1 MGLLEPITHK
11 EEIEDL
17 MSSAQRMYDN
27 SKENFEE
34 QKDKTSKALEELGK
48 LKLKSWAN
56 EMEMFSSKFKCFN
69 NVEIIKKEEKSL
81 EFIGK
86 NEKPEQ
92 MLINI
97 EEASMNAQ
105 DMLKAG
111 GLALGAGALVGI
123 ASYGGAALFAKAS
136 TGKAISTLKGAAKT
150 NSILAF
156 FGGGAK
162 ATGGLGVLGG
172 KVVLAGIVVAP
183 VLLVSGLIAGANGKA
198 KLEEAKKIHA
208 EAKEKSEK
216 IDMMTTGMLG
226 IEKMSNNYRAFIKKF
241 NKKFSLFLNELER
254 IKEKYN
260 ASEENMVDFNT
271 MTIAEQKTLH
281 ISWLMA
287 QVYYHI
293 LSVSIL
299 TDDGKVSKEAEESLK
314 YADKTIKDIKKD
326 TLKLTGEEAGAADL
340 LWKDSANLMLII
352 NMIFCILMIKRGID
366 NISYE
371 ILEGLAY
378 IISSIIAF
386 PIFFKYKNLP
396 KNKLF
401 KWRVIRLI
409 IAIFFI
415 IIVL

>member
-17 MSSAQRMYDN
+17 IISAQRMYDA
-27 SKENFEE
+27 SKENFEV

-48 LKLKSWAN
+48 LKLKSWAE
-56 EMEMFSSKFKCFN
+56 EMDMFSSKFKSFN
-69 NVEIIKKEEKSL
+69 NVEIIKKEEMSID
-81 EFIGK
+81 FIGK
-86 NEKPEQ
+86 KEKPEQ

-111 GLALGAGALVGI
+111 SIALGAGALVGI

-136 TGKAISTLKGAAKT
+136 TGTAISTLKGAAKT
-150 NSILAF
+150 KSILAF
-156 FGGGAK
+156 FGGGSKVA
-162 ATGGLGVLGG
+162 GGLGVLGG
-172 KVVLAGIVVAP
+172 KLVLAGIVVTP
-183 VLLVSGLIAGANGKA
+183 VLIVSGLIARANGKE

-216 IDMMTTGMLG
+216 IDMITTGMSG
-226 IEKMSNNYRAFIKKF
+226 IEKMSNNYKTFINKF
-241 NKKFSLFLNELER
+241 NKKFKLFLNELER

-260 ASEENMVDFNT
+260 ASEEIMVDYNT

-287 QVYYHI
+287 QIYYQI

-299 TDDGKVSKEAEESLK
+299 TDDGNVSKESEECIK
-314 YADKTIKDIKKD
+314 YADKALKDIKKE
-326 TLKLTGEEAGAADL
+326 TLKLTGEEASAADL
-340 LWKDSANLMLII
+340 IWKDSANLMLLI
-352 NMIFCILMIKRGID
+352 NMIFSILMLNKCIG
-366 NISYE
+366 NIRYD
-371 ILEGLAY
+371 ILEGLTY
-378 IISSIIAF
+378 FITSIIAF
-386 PIFFKYKNLP
+386 PIFFKFKNLP

-401 KWRVIRLI
+401 KWRAIRLI
-409 IAIFFI
+409 IAIIFI